1 MKQTIIAFMLL
12 LALSACQKNNNTI
25 VDPSKVVINITSPK
39 ANQVFKSGD
48 SILID
53 AAVSYPSELHGYEV
67 RITDTLSGFILYD
80 SAVHVHNNQF
90 NVSDVWNCTTTKAL
104 GLKLDV
110 IADIDHNGTQ
120 GIQSLRF
127 ECNP

>member
-1 MKQTIIAFMLL
+1 MKQTIIAFVLL
-12 LALSACQKNNNTI
+12 LTLGACQKNGNAAA
-25 VDPSKVVINITSPK
+25 DPSKVVIDINTPQ
-39 ANQVFKSGD
+39 AGQVFKSGD
-48 SILID
+48 SIVIN
-53 AAVSYPSELHGYEV
+53 AEVSYPSELHGYEV

-80 SAVHVHNNQF
+80 SAVHVHNSQF
-90 NVSDVWNCTTTKAL
+90 NISNVWNCTTTKVL

-127 ECNP
+127 QCNP